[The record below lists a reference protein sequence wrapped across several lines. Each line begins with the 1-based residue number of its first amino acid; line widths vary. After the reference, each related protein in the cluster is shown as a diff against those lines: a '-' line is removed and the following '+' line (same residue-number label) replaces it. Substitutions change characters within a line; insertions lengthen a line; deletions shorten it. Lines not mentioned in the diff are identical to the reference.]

1 MNIFRRYRCCVNE
14 ARIENLAKRLEYS
27 GVNRKK
33 LLCHFSNC
41 SPPLSIGFDSY
52 ERNYIVH
59 NMTPAVNSVTRFISI
74 RHPGW
79 SLHRKNELKT
89 GDLAFENFCR

>member
-27 GVNRKK
+27 GLNRKK

-41 SPPLSIGFDSY
+41 SPPLI
-52 ERNYIVH
+52 N
-59 NMTPAVNSVTRFISI
+59 
-74 RHPGW
+74 W
-79 SLHRKNELKT
+79 L
-89 GDLAFENFCR
+89 